1 VSAASV
7 DRLGTAGTTVE
18 AVRAELE
25 AAGRVDTYLGRAA
38 LALAVRIDESTAVMG
53 FAALVKELRATM
65 QAATEGV
72 VVAAD
77 PIDELR
83 ARRDRIYEAAG
94 A

>member
-1 VSAASV
+1 
-7 DRLGTAGTTVE
+7 VE

-25 AAGRVDTYLGRAA
+25 AAGRADTYLGRAA
-38 LALAVRIDESTAVMG
+38 AALAVRIDESTAVMG

-72 VVAAD
+72 VVQAD

-83 ARRDRIYEAAG
+83 ERRDRIYGAAG